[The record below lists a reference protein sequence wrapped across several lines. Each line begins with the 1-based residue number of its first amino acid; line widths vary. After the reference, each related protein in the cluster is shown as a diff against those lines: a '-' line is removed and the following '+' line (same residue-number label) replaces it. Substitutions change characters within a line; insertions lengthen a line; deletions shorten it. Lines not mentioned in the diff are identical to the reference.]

1 MALLCVANGVMEN
14 RQGENKAKSVVMKY
28 PSEILYSYHRKSRM
42 RIGKILCKVE
52 FNSDFLQF
60 RQIG

>member
-14 RQGENKAKSVVMKY
+14 RQGENKAKSVVMKH

-42 RIGKILCKVE
+42 RIGKILYKVK
-52 FNSDFLQF
+52 FNRDVLQF
-60 RQIG
+60 RRIG

>member
-28 PSEILYSYHRKSRM
+28 PSEILYS
-42 RIGKILCKVE
+42 E
-52 FNSDFLQF
+52 
-60 RQIG
+60 